1 MQPSDFNPLSP
12 VVRANPYPYYE
23 VLRETAPVH
32 WNAPLGVHLVSRYE
46 DVLFVTKNPTPF
58 SSKRSLV
65 REEQYAAVESVA
77 PTLVGTLRRGSL
89 LTTDPPIHTR
99 LRNLISR
106 AFTPRRIAD
115 MEPRIR
121 RISRELI
128 SHLPES
134 GEFDLM
140 KALAE
145 PLPIIVIAEMLG
157 VEPERRHDFKRWSD
171 DTVASTTVLLKGG
184 DPALVEPGVR
194 ELRDYL
200 AGAIEARRKEPREDL
215 ISAMLEND
223 EKEGMLTAETAIDFC
238 RLLLVAG
245 NETTTNLLGNGMRA
259 LLSHPEQLERLA
271 AEPALI
277 PNAVEEMLRYDS
289 PVQSITRFVTQDVE
303 IAGTRIP
310 AGSNV
315 MALLGSANRDPR
327 RYTDPER
334 FDVTRNAQGMV
345 SFGHGIHFCL
355 GAPLARL
362 EAKVALE
369 ELLTPGRRFSFAPG
383 QREQVELTD
392 HFSIRGP
399 RSLRMRVE
407 STGPVRATA

>member
-1 MQPSDFNPLSP
+1 MQASDFNPFSP
-12 VVRANPYPYYE
+12 TVRANPYPYYE
-23 VLRETAPVH
+23 VLRETAPVY
-32 WNAPLGVHLVSRYE
+32 WNEQLRVHLVSRFE
-46 DVLFVTKNPTPF
+46 DVLFVTKSPALF

-65 REEQYAAVESVA
+65 REEQYAAAETVA
-77 PTLVGTLRRGSL
+77 PVLVGTLRRGSM
-89 LTTDPPIHTR
+89 LTADPPIHTR
-99 LRNLISR
+99 LRNLVSR
-106 AFTPRRIAD
+106 AFTPRRVAD
-115 MEPRIR
+115 MEPFIR
-121 RISRELI
+121 RLSRELI
-128 SHLPES
+128 SQLPES

-140 KALAE
+140 KELAE

-157 VEPERRHDFKRWSD
+157 VEPARRLDFKRWSD
-171 DTVASTTVLLKGG
+171 DTVASTTVLLNGG
-184 DPALVEPGVR
+184 DPALVEPGIR
-194 ELRDYL
+194 EMRDYL
-200 AGAIEARRKEPREDL
+200 EGVIAARRKEPRDDL
-215 ISAMLEND
+215 ISALLENG
-223 EKEGMLTAETAIDFC
+223 EKEGVLTAETVVDFC

-259 LLSHPEQLERLA
+259 LLSNPEQLERLT

-289 PVQSITRFVTQDVE
+289 PVQAVSRYVLQDVE

-315 MALLGSANRDPR
+315 MTLLGSANRDPR
-327 RYTDPER
+327 KYTDPER

-369 ELLTPGRRFSFAPG
+369 ELLEPGRRFSFAPG
-383 QREQVELTD
+383 QRERVEITN

-399 RSLRMRVE
+399 KALRLRAE
-407 STGPVRATA
+407 ATGPVRATA